1 MIDRILTILRGAGR
15 ILPELAACF
24 ALAAFCAVAYIFA
37 AARLSG
43 AADLD
48 LLSGGNAMNPA
59 NLILNTD
66 SYKFSHFLQY
76 PPGTSAISAYIETR
90 GHQDQ
95 ADVLFFGLQM
105 FLKEY
110 LGKPVMRADIDEA
123 EAIVTAHG
131 LPFHRA
137 GWTRIVEQFG
147 GYLPLE
153 IQALPEGTLVRR
165 GVPMVQVVNTDPH
178 AFWLTS
184 YIETALLRAV
194 WYPSSVASNARKVK
208 QIIRPMLEKTCDD
221 PEAVLP
227 FRLHDF
233 GARGVGAF
241 EQAGIG
247 GAAHLVNFMGTDTVT
262 GVLYARRYYGA
273 EMAGFSIP
281 ASEHSTMTAW
291 GVGREAD
298 AYANMIDRF
307 AGVGMFAVV
316 SDSYDI
322 NYAVSEIWGEQL
334 REKVRASGG
343 TLVIRP
349 DSGDPIETPVHVVKQ
364 LDYHFGSTLNAKG
377 YKVLDKSVRVIQGDG
392 VSNADIGQILGR
404 LEAFGFSAENIAF
417 GMGGGLLQKVNRD
430 TYSFAMK
437 TNARLD
443 DAGRWHDVFKRP
455 ATMNV
460 KASKAGRQAVVSGL
474 SGLEAARLDEL
485 KGRRNH
491 LEPVWNDGE
500 LLRDWSFAEIRER
513 AK

>member
-1 MIDRILTILRGAGR
+1 
-15 ILPELAACF
+15 
-24 ALAAFCAVAYIFA
+24 
-37 AARLSG
+37 
-43 AADLD
+43 
-48 LLSGGNAMNPA
+48 
-59 NLILNTD
+59 
-66 SYKFSHFLQY
+66 
-76 PPGTSAISAYIETR
+76 
-90 GHQDQ
+90 
-95 ADVLFFGLQM
+95 
-105 FLKEY
+105 
-110 LGKPVMRADIDEA
+110 
-123 EAIVTAHG
+123 
-131 LPFHRA
+131 
-137 GWTRIVEQFG
+137 
-147 GYLPLE
+147 
-153 IQALPEGTLVRR
+153 
-165 GVPMVQVVNTDPH
+165 MVQVVNTDQH

-194 WYPSSVASNARKVK
+194 WYPSSVASSARKVK

-221 PEAVLP
+221 PEAMLP

-291 GVGREAD
+291 GVEREAD

-307 AGVGMFAVV
+307 AGGGMFAVV

-417 GMGGGLLQKVNRD
+417 GMGGGLLQKVNRN

-443 DAGRWHDVFKRP
+443 DAGKWHDVFKRP

-474 SGLEAARLDEL
+474 GGLEAARLDEL
-485 KGRRNH
+485 KDRRNH
-491 LEPVWNDGE
+491 LEPVWKDGE

>member
-1 MIDRILTILRGAGR
+1 M
-15 ILPELAACF
+15 PELAACF

-110 LGKPVMRADIDEA
+110 LGKPVTRADIDEA

-273 EMAGFSIP
+273 KMAGFSIP

-322 NYAVSEIWGEQL
+322 NYAVSKIWGEQL

-443 DAGRWHDVFKRP
+443 DAGKWHDVFKRP

-474 SGLEAARLDEL
+474 GGLEAARLDEL
-485 KGRRNH
+485 KERRNH

>member
-1 MIDRILTILRGAGR
+1 
-15 ILPELAACF
+15 
-24 ALAAFCAVAYIFA
+24 
-37 AARLSG
+37 
-43 AADLD
+43 
-48 LLSGGNAMNPA
+48 MNPA

-110 LGKPVMRADIDEA
+110 LGKPVTRADIDEA

-322 NYAVSEIWGEQL
+322 NYAVSEIWG
-334 REKVRASGG
+334 
-343 TLVIRP
+343 
-349 DSGDPIETPVHVVKQ
+349 
-364 LDYHFGSTLNAKG
+364 
-377 YKVLDKSVRVIQGDG
+377 
-392 VSNADIGQILGR
+392 
-404 LEAFGFSAENIAF
+404 
-417 GMGGGLLQKVNRD
+417 
-430 TYSFAMK
+430 
-437 TNARLD
+437 
-443 DAGRWHDVFKRP
+443 
-455 ATMNV
+455 
-460 KASKAGRQAVVSGL
+460 
-474 SGLEAARLDEL
+474 
-485 KGRRNH
+485 
-491 LEPVWNDGE
+491 
-500 LLRDWSFAEIRER
+500 
-513 AK
+513 

>member
-1 MIDRILTILRGAGR
+1 L
-15 ILPELAACF
+15 
-24 ALAAFCAVAYIFA
+24 ALAALSPLAYILALRRRPLCGGHGIAF
-37 AARLSG
+37 
-43 AADLD
+43 
-48 LLSGGNAMNPA
+48 GGNAMNLT

-76 PPGTSAISAYIETR
+76 PPGTQAISAYIETR
-90 GHQDQ
+90 GHPDQ

-110 LGKPVMRADIDEA
+110 LGKPVTWADVDEA
-123 EAIVTAHG
+123 EAIVLAHG
-131 LPFHRA
+131 LPFNRA
-137 GWTRIVEQFG
+137 AWMRIVDHFG

-153 IQALPEGTLVRR
+153 IQALPEGTLLRR
-165 GVPMVQVVNTDPH
+165 GVPMVQVVNTDPDS
-178 AFWLTS
+178 FWLTS

-208 QIIRPMLEKTCDD
+208 QMIRPILEKTCDD
-221 PEAVLP
+221 PDAALP

-233 GARGVGAF
+233 GARGVGAL

-247 GAAHLVNFMGTDTVT
+247 GAAHLVSFMGTDTMT

-291 GVGREAD
+291 GVEREAE
-298 AYANMIDRF
+298 AYSNMIDRF
-307 AGVGMFAVV
+307 AAGGMFAVV

-343 TLVIRP
+343 TVVIRP
-349 DSGDPIETPVHVVKQ
+349 DSGDPIETPVHVIKQ
-364 LDYHFGSTLNAKG
+364 LDYHFGSALNGKG

-392 VSNADIGQILGR
+392 ISNADISQILGR

-443 DAGRWHDVFKRP
+443 ETGIWHDVFKRP

-474 SGLEAARLDEL
+474 GGLEAARLDEL
-485 KGRRNH
+485 KDRRNY
-491 LEPVWNDGE
+491 LETVWKNGD
-500 LLRDWSFAEIRER
+500 LLRDWSFEEIRAR

>member
-1 MIDRILTILRGAGR
+1 
-15 ILPELAACF
+15 
-24 ALAAFCAVAYIFA
+24 
-37 AARLSG
+37 
-43 AADLD
+43 
-48 LLSGGNAMNPA
+48 LLSGGMMNPA

-76 PPGTSAISAYIETR
+76 PPGTRAISAYIETR

-110 LGKPVMRADIDEA
+110 LGTPVTRADIDEA

-131 LPFHRA
+131 LPFNRA
-137 GWTRIVEQFG
+137 GWTRIVDQFG

-153 IQALPEGTLVRR
+153 IRALPEGTLLRR
-165 GVPMVQVVNTDPH
+165 GVPMVQVVNTDPEC
-178 AFWLTS
+178 FWLTS
-184 YIETALLRAV
+184 YVETALLRAV

-262 GVLYARRYYGA
+262 GVLYARHYYGA

-291 GVGREAD
+291 GVEREAE
-298 AYANMIDRF
+298 AYSNMIDRF
-307 AGVGMFAVV
+307 AGGGMFAVV

-322 NYAVSEIWGEQL
+322 DYAVSKIWGEQL
-334 REKVRASGG
+334 RERLRTSGG

-392 VSNADIGQILGR
+392 ISTADISQILGR
-404 LEAFGFSAENIAF
+404 LEAFGFSAENMAF

-443 DAGRWHDVFKRP
+443 ESGRWHDVFKRP

-474 SGLEAARLDEL
+474 GGLEAARLDEL
-485 KGRRNH
+485 KDRRNH
-491 LEPVWNDGE
+491 LEPVWRDGE
-500 LLRDWSFAEIRER
+500 LLQDWRFDEIRER

>member
-1 MIDRILTILRGAGR
+1 
-15 ILPELAACF
+15 
-24 ALAAFCAVAYIFA
+24 
-37 AARLSG
+37 
-43 AADLD
+43 
-48 LLSGGNAMNPA
+48 MNPA

-110 LGKPVMRADIDEA
+110 LGKPVTRADIDEA

>member
-1 MIDRILTILRGAGR
+1 M
-15 ILPELAACF
+15 PELAACF

-110 LGKPVMRADIDEA
+110 LGKPVTRADIDEA